1 MELLRKLFRVVQSIE
16 LGLKDPSSDSFW
28 NLFRV
33 VQSIEPGLKDPG
45 SDSFWNLF
53 RVNLGLQNTGFFKV
67 TFFKGYTEVK

>member
-1 MELLRKLFRVVQSIE
+1 MESVQSIE

-45 SDSFWNLF
+45 SDSFRNLF
-53 RVNLGLQNTGFFKV
+53 RVNLGLQNPIFTKV
-67 TFFKGYTEVK
+67 IFSKGEIEVKW